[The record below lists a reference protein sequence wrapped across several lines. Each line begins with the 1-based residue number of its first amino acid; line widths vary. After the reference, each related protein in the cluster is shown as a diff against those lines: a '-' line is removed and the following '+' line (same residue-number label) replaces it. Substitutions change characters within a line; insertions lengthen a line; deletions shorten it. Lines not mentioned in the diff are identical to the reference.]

1 MPEFRPLF
9 SVRKGGSSLS
19 RVSTRR
25 AIRRSEKPART
36 AMPRATWSRAI
47 ASACAWKFP
56 PLTLVPSGK
65 MSGLSVA
72 AFISIRR
79 DATALSSV
87 ARTAPKTCGMH
98 RSVYGSC
105 TLCGPL
111 WDGIISLAR
120 RRRRR
125 FAATSLAPGCGFSP
139 TRRSSYGFGDPRSAS
154 KDIEAATWASFS
166 NRRPSF
172 TKMAPTA
179 AITDVPLMIA
189 RPSLDWRTRGA
200 RFAFARAL
208 APGRTCPPTSASPSP
223 MSTRPKCARGA
234 RSPLAPNEPRD
245 GITGWTPRFKKSRR
259 RDTRIRRTP
268 EYPIASVFARSRR
281 AARTSSRRSGG
292 PRPIA
297 WLRSRLSCSALT
309 SASEIAT
316 FASSPKPVL
325 IPYARE
331 PFATTFSR
339 ARRLASTR
347 FAAAGASRTGSPLR
361 ATAITSSRSSD
372 RPSIERMRTVAASR
386 FRDIAFA
393 RSPKALSPYGRS
405 GAVHASRVPR
415 HLRIVADAEAE
426 RERRGGQA
434 RPRGHPVR
442 LRRGHPAA
450 VHAEQAELHAGLPRL
465 RVSLPWGPLPRLA
478 WHDAEHVDERT
489 RGAPRGLR
497 SAGHRAARRRVAV
510 PRLLHARVR
519 GPREGAAA
527 RRGNR
532 LRGVRRPRVR
542 GRPHRAVCELR
553 PGGKDAAGPVQRGA
567 GGSPRDPER
576 AAVPAAPGGRVGDDR
591 RSDGP
596 PRRRAGSS
604 ASRSQ
609 DRVHGGHD
617 APRGARR
624 DGAPRGPPDP

>member
-9 SVRKGGSSLS
+9 SVRKGGSALR

-25 AIRRSEKPART
+25 GRRRSEKPART
-36 AMPRATWSRAI
+36 AIPRATWSRAI

-87 ARTAPKTCGMH
+87 ARTAPRTCGMH

-139 TRRSSYGFGDPRSAS
+139 TRRSSNGFGDPRSAS

-208 APGRTCPPTSASPSP
+208 SPGRTCPPTSASPSP
-223 MSTRPKCARGA
+223 MSTRPRCARGA
-234 RSPLAPNEPRD
+234 RSPLAPSEPRD

-268 EYPIASVFARSRR
+268 EYPIASVFARRRR

-297 WLRSRLSCSALT
+297 WLRNRLSCSART
-309 SASEIAT
+309 SASEMAT

-331 PFATTFSR
+331 PLATTVSR
-339 ARRLASTR
+339 ARRLVSTR
-347 FAAAGASRTGSPLR
+347 FAAAGARRTGSPWR

-372 RPSIERMRTVAASR
+372 RPSIERLVGELLSLGYFTPGFPVKAKELPPGGTVDCGEYAITAHE
-386 FRDIAFA
+386 
-393 RSPKALSPYGRS
+393 
-405 GAVHASRVPR
+405 AVHTVPCLSYVLEEKPR
-415 HLRIVADAEAE
+415 PGRFSVERAE
-426 RERRGGQA
+426 
-434 RPRGHPVR
+434 
-442 LRRGHPAA
+442 
-450 VHAEQAELHAGLPRL
+450 
-465 RVSLPWGPLPRLA
+465 SLGVPTGPLYSRLQEGETIRIG
-478 WHDAEHVDERT
+478 DRT
-489 RGAPRGLR
+489 I
-497 SAGHRAARRRVAV
+497 
-510 PRLLHARVR
+510 
-519 GPREGAAA
+519 
-527 RRGNR
+527 
-532 LRGVRRPRVR
+532 RPEDV
-542 GRPHRAVCELR
+542 L
-553 PGGKDAAGPVQRGA
+553 
-567 GGSPRDPER
+567 
-576 AAVPAAPGGRVGDDR
+576 
-591 RSDGP
+591 GP
-596 PRRRAGSS
+596 PRRGRKIVYTGDTMPHEDLVQVARRA
-604 ASRSQ
+604 
-609 DRVHGGHD
+609 DVLIHD
-617 APRGARR
+617 ATSDAALEEKANRHGHSSSRQAAQVAKESAVGLLVLTHLSPRYEDPTTILEDARKVFPSAR
-624 DGAPRGPPDP
+624 VAEDFLEIEVPYPD